1 MPLPLQHNHVYFM
14 QDEMI
19 AETTKVKKGR
29 FSAAAGVCLG
39 SSIQDFKRGI
49 FVEETKSDTHL
60 AGDILPSHVKV
71 SS

>member
-1 MPLPLQHNHVYFM
+1 MPLPAHHNYVYFM

-29 FSAAAGVCLG
+29 FSAAAGVCSG

-49 FVEETKSDTHL
+49 FVVETKSDTNL
-60 AGDILPSHVKV
+60 AWDILPGHVRV